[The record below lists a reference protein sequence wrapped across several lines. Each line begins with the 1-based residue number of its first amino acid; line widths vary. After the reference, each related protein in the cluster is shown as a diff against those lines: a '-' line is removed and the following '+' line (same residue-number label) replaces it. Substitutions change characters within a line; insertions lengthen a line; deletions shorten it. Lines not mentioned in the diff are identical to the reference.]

1 MGVGVTY
8 LTTEFRQSTWDN
20 AKGLEASAHAVYA
33 FVLSLYCLLVLASFA
48 LQKRDISMGIE
59 PQLVYPGKK
68 QNKHRGDQN
77 ST

>member
-8 LTTEFRQSTWDN
+8 LTTKFRQSSWDN
-20 AKGLEASAHAVYA
+20 AKGPKASAHTVYA

-48 LQKRDISMGIE
+48 LPKRDISMGME
-59 PQLVYPGKK
+59 PKLVYPGKS